1 MGPDFFKK
9 PKFSE
14 TRKVEPNESKNIMHT
29 KFENLRSEKWR
40 STTLRS
46 EKWRSSTVRSETL
59 RSVTLGRAAT
69 LGASRKVMGD
79 GNGGFGFGTK
89 NTNITCQKSV
99 S

>member
-9 PKFSE
+9 PTFSE

-40 STTLRS
+40 SATL
-46 EKWRSSTVRSETL
+46 RSETL
-59 RSVTLGRAAT
+59 RSENLRSETLRLLGRAAT
-69 LGASRKVMGD
+69 LGDYRKVMGD